1 MLAIAINHRKPRT
14 NNATWVWARWQVNH
28 EWA

>member
-1 MLAIAINHRKPRT
+1 MTQKPRA
-14 NNATWVWARWQVNH
+14 NNATWVWVRWQVNH